1 MRYAVHQV
9 LIELSAEA
17 FVSSRGRGA
26 VRLAV
31 GMEYADFA
39 VDDLVDEL
47 LGLVDAVGDL
57 GGKDGLTV
65 KARGLYVLVSGDDDA
80 VAVRDLLS
88 GQDVLRTA
96 GAVCFDLDRNT
107 HAFACLGKSLSRHV
121 GMGDT
126 CRARG
131 DCKYPVACLCFR
143 CGRLCLVG
151 ELLGFLIV
159 DDFQE
164 FLGRFRRLQLRGEV
178 LVHEHLHQS
187 CEYLEVNVTVGG
199 CRNHEDQLAG
209 LSVGS
214 LIVHTVRD
222 GDGGESGSL
231 DSFALGVGDS
241 DLHADSG
248 RSHAFTGKDTFLVSR
263 NVVEVAAF
271 CVQINQQV
279 DRFALTLRGS
289 A

>member
-17 FVSSRGRGA
+17 LVVGGTGGSA
-26 VRLAV
+26 CRLV
-31 GMEYADFA
+31 GMENGRFA
-39 VDDLVDEL
+39 VDDLVDQL
-47 LGLVDAVGDL
+47 LGLVDTVRNLCRVNGLAVE
-57 GGKDGLTV
+57 
-65 KARGLYVLVSGDDDA
+65 ARGLDALVSGNDNA

-143 CGRLCLVG
+143 GGRLCLVG

-187 CEYLEVNVTVGG
+187 CEYLEVNVAVGG